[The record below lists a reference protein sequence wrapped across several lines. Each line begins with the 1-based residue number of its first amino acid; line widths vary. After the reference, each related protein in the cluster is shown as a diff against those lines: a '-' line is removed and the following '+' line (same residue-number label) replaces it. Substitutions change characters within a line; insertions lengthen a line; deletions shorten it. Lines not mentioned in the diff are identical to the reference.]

1 MMIRNFHRYKAFT
14 TFTTRPFSTL
24 LSKARPTHINTTSTH
39 NMTLTTLAGLKKSSS
54 FTEQLLPDSQV
65 PTVEAALDPEVI
77 PKTRLQRRV
86 HSGIFTW
93 VAPEHRD
100 AYQFLIASPNAV
112 RDLGL
117 EESEIK
123 TDLFK
128 KIMSGEEY
136 FKDPYPYAQAYSG
149 HQFGQYAGQLGDG
162 RVINIFEG
170 RNPDTNVRYQV
181 QLKGAGLTPY
191 SRFADGKAVLRSSI
205 REFLVSE
212 NLNALGIPTTR
223 ALALSRLPQTTA
235 RRERR
240 ETCAVVARMA
250 ESWVR
255 LGTFTFAKTTDG
267 VEMTQKLADYVIDE
281 LLGGESN
288 LLAPKADYPDANV
301 QQNRYVR
308 FYREVVKRNAEM
320 LAQCQVYGFLNGV
333 LNTDNTSVL
342 GLSMDYGPFAFMDT
356 FNRNYSP
363 NHDDGNLRYGYK
375 YVPTAMWWNLVRFA
389 EDMGELLGSSVIGD
403 TSKLSKDQ
411 FGRFKANEQ
420 LEQAQVVVS
429 NLVDDIGEEYKTFYK
444 NKLNEGFR
452 QRLGLTETRE
462 SDHDEIFQSLLDVM
476 EAGSLD
482 YNKFFRTL
490 SELSLKADGSTTEAC
505 VEKLLESR
513 QENAF
518 SDRPATKHAITEWLT
533 KYIARAFSEPETAIE
548 QRQAVM
554 RDHNPNFVLRN
565 WVLDEVIQAVEADPT
580 SPVLGEVLTM
590 ATTPFRRGWAELG
603 VSGETE
609 RKFTGPV
616 PANSIDSTCS
626 CSS

>member
-1 MMIRNFHRYKAFT
+1 MNRAFLRNKT
-14 TFTTRPFSTL
+14 TIIFGIGKLTARLPTALYTRNSIVI
-24 LSKARPTHINTTSTH
+24 SRRMA
-39 NMTLTTLAGLKKSSS
+39 LTTLAKLQKSSS
-54 FTEQLLPDSQV
+54 FTDQLPPDSQV
-65 PTVEAALDPEVI
+65 PTIELAQDPQVE
-77 PKTRLQRRV
+77 PKTRVQRRV
-86 HSGIFTW
+86 HGGLFTW
-93 VAPEHRD
+93 VTPEHRD
-100 AYQFLIASPNAV
+100 AYQFLLASPNAV

-123 TDLFK
+123 TDLFQ

-170 RNPDTNVRYQV
+170 KNPDTDARYQV

-212 NLNALGIPTTR
+212 HLHALRIPTTR
-223 ALALSRLPQTTA
+223 ALALSYLPETTA

-255 LGTFTFAKTTDG
+255 LGSFTFAKTTGG
-267 VEMTQKLADYVIDE
+267 VEMIQKLADYVIDE
-281 LLGGESN
+281 FLGGEAN
-288 LLAPKADYPDANV
+288 LIAPNTDYPDANI

-320 LAQCQVYGFLNGV
+320 LALCQTYGFLNGV

-356 FNRNYSP
+356 FNPNYTP
-363 NHDDGNLRYGYK
+363 NHDDANLRYGYK

-403 TSKLSKDQ
+403 TSKLSREK
-411 FGRFKANEQ
+411 FGRFTETAQ
-420 LEQAQVVVS
+420 LERAQIVVS
-429 NLVDDIGEEYKTFYK
+429 ELVDKIGEEYQAFYIA
-444 NKLNEGFR
+444 KLNEGFR
-452 QRLGLTETRE
+452 NRLGLVETRE
-462 SDHDEIFQSLLDVM
+462 TDHKEIFQSLLEVM

-482 YNKFFRTL
+482 YTKFFRTL
-490 SELSLKADGSTTEAC
+490 SELSLKEDNSNIDAC
-505 VEKLLESR
+505 VQKLLESR

-518 SDRPATKHAITEWLT
+518 SDLFTTERAITEWLT
-533 KYIARAFSEPETAIE
+533 TYSARVFSESSSAAD
-548 QRQAVM
+548 QRQALM
-554 RDHNPNFVLRN
+554 RDHNPHFVLRN
-565 WVLDEVIQAVEADPT
+565 WVLDEVIQSVQNDPM
-580 SPVLGEVLTM
+580 SPLLQEVLTM
-590 ATTPFRRGWAELG
+590 ATMPFSRSWTDLG
-603 VSGETE
+603 VKVETE
-609 RKFTGPV
+609 QKFTGKV
-616 PANSIDSTCS
+616 PSNFMDSTCS